1 MKIHMQCITYKPVL
15 YATEIIVYAF
25 SILLH
30 CNCCI
35 MMYQNQ
41 SQIMWKNKGFYRL
54 SFIN

>member
-1 MKIHMQCITYKPVL
+1 MKIHMQCITYKPVI